1 MKYKF
6 TRVVSHLQIAFGVL
20 IIILAGGVTLIAV
33 LPTSVLG
40 MPFMAGSDDL
50 PIRVARGWLI
60 FLAGLLLGSL
70 FIVGGQFTL
79 VFLDIARRV
88 ARIDRRQRRR
98 EQDSP
103 PD

>member
-20 IIILAGGVTLIAV
+20 IIILAGGGAVIAM

-50 PIRVARGWLI
+50 PIRVARGLLI
-60 FLAGLLLGSL
+60 FALGPAGVTRGP
-70 FIVGGQFTL
+70 GAHQHM
-79 VFLDIARRV
+79 
-88 ARIDRRQRRR
+88 
-98 EQDSP
+98 
-103 PD
+103 